1 MLHIEIL
8 RRNVT
13 PSSKGSHFFG
23 HVRPC
28 WMVIWWNQR
37 DFLPPLDLADKS
49 GMRLQD
55 IGPVKL
61 MKQSAW
67 GQVWMKAVH
76 MGRTY
81 QKIIFL
87 LMLCFF
93 HRPVDTGRG
102 VDPLGR
108 KSKGSVHVTLSPHPI
123 GQASNQIGISET
135 NFANSNHCVPFCY
148 RYERSTRMS
157 CVRSEFIGHSEAE
170 WMPIEW
176 LQLESKHKHYRP

>member
-1 MLHIEIL
+1 MGTGLDE
-8 RRNVT
+8 
-13 PSSKGSHFFG
+13 SSAHGQNLSKD
-23 HVRPC
+23 HVSS
-28 WMVIWWNQR
+28 NA
-37 DFLPPLDLADKS
+37 F
-49 GMRLQD
+49 
-55 IGPVKL
+55 
-61 MKQSAW
+61 
-67 GQVWMKAVH
+67 
-76 MGRTY
+76 
-81 QKIIFL
+81 
-87 LMLCFF
+87 FF

-176 LQLESKHKHYRP
+176 LQLESKHKHRP